1 VKAAV
6 HDPGWL
12 RHRVTIEVATGTGD
26 EAGGESRTFATFAAV
41 WARIEPV
48 KADEKTIAAHLAG
61 VVTHRATL
69 RWRDDLTA
77 SMRIAYRGRHFRI
90 RTIHDP
96 DESRRYLELG
106 CEEEGT

>member
-1 VKAAV
+1 MKAAA

-12 RHRVTIEVATGTGD
+12 RHRVTIEAATGTSD
-26 EAGGESRTFATFAAV
+26 EAGGESRSWSTFATL

-48 KADEKTIAAHLAG
+48 SAAEKTIAAHLAG
-61 VVTHRATL
+61 VVTHKVML
-69 RWRDDLTA
+69 RRCDDLTA

>member
-1 VKAAV
+1 VKAAT

-12 RHRVTIEVATGTGD
+12 RHRVTIEVATETGD
-26 EAGGESRTFATFAAV
+26 DAGGASRSWATFATL

-48 KADEKTIAAHLAG
+48 SAGEKTIAAHLAG
-61 VVTHRATL
+61 VVTHKVTL

-77 SMRIAYRGRHFRI
+77 SMRIGYRGRHFRI
-90 RTIHDP
+90 RMIHDP
-96 DESRRYLELG
+96 DEGRRYLELG